1 MTQDEINQL
10 HALLNKAKALMPEA
24 QYIDTIESNNGVIR
38 LSGTRCTIFT
48 GSTEDWLLVANGNVF
63 SHSAR
68 DIN

>member
-10 HALLNKAKALMPEA
+10 HTLLLKAKALMPEA
-24 QYIDTIESNNGVIR
+24 QYIDTESDNGVIQ

-63 SHSAR
+63 SHSVR

>member
-10 HALLNKAKALMPEA
+10 HTLLMKAKALMPEA
-24 QYIDTIESNNGVIR
+24 QYINTHVSDNGVIR

-48 GSTEDWLLVANGNVF
+48 GSTEDWLLMADGSI

>member
-10 HALLNKAKALMPEA
+10 HALLLKAKAVMPEA
-24 QYIDTIESNNGVIR
+24 QYIDTYVSDNGVC
-38 LSGTRCTIFT
+38 LSGTICTIFT